1 MITPKEFR
9 NTINETAVFAHY
21 EGLPDRQIK
30 GNFLALH
37 EVATDAL
44 VAWEYDRA
52 LLDVASRLV
61 DGLNAQISE
70 YLNILENTDDE

>member
-1 MITPKEFR
+1 MITTREFR
-9 NTINETAVFAHY
+9 NTLNETAVFAHY

-44 VAWEYDRA
+44 AAWEADRA
-52 LLDVASRLV
+52 LLDVASRLI
-61 DGLNAQISE
+61 DGLNAQISD
-70 YLNILENTDDE
+70 YLNILENTDED